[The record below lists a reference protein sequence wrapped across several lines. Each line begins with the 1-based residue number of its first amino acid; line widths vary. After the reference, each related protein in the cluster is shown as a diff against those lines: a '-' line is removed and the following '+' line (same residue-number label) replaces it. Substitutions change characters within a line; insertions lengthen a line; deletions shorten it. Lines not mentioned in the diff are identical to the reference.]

1 MNTAGT
7 LAYLTFISAVIAVAS
22 FPVAWIWKLR
32 HWSDVIKLV
41 DDEFTPLKEAADT
54 WKRCVEQMPSMI
66 TRLEA
71 VCAESQ
77 NTNTKVD
84 VMWGIFVKDSLSEM
98 WRTKLGQSHSESR
111 LTEQG
116 LQLLNDQ
123 KLNIAGKL
131 RELFSIPT
139 VDPKK
144 LSDPELTLIIS
155 RLLQED
161 ISELAKT
168 NDLPLRAVLGATLTY
183 VRQLPNM
190 KGEPDQ

>member
-7 LAYLTFISAVIAVAS
+7 LAILTLISAVIAVAS

-32 HWSDVIKLV
+32 HWSDCIKLV
-41 DDEFTPLKEAADT
+41 DEKFPLLQESAET
-54 WKRCVEQMPSMI
+54 WKHCVEQMPSVLN
-66 TRLEA
+66 RLET
-71 VCAESQ
+71 VCNESQ

-98 WRTKLGQSHSESR
+98 WRAKLGQSHSESR

-144 LSDPELTLIIS
+144 LTDPELTLIIS
-155 RLLQED
+155 RLLQDD
-161 ISELAKT
+161 ISDLAKA
-168 NDLPLRAVLGATLTY
+168 NDLPLRAIIGATLTY
-183 VRQLPNM
+183 VRTMQLSSEAP
-190 KGEPDQ
+190 P